1 MKLVNNKN
9 YNLSMTLIIVNI
21 LVFIISVLINPRLN
35 IYMGLDP
42 ERFIRNKFYWTI
54 LTHMFAHSSFSHLFF
69 NMFMIFMF
77 GHTLEEKMG
86 SFKFIIYYII
96 TGSFAG
102 LFSLF
107 IYYIFSMNVL
117 LVGASGAIYAVL
129 FAYAVIFPNRKI
141 YIFGLI
147 PINPPT
153 LIAVFTLFNIYSQIF
168 RDTNVAHITHL
179 SGFLFAYLYF
189 RFIYKIDPIYI
200 FKNYKRFR

>member
-21 LVFIISVLINPRLN
+21 LVFIISVLINPKLN
-35 IYMGLDP
+35 IYMGLNP
-42 ERFIRNKFYWTI
+42 ELFIRYKFYWTI